1 MRKLITTILMLLF
14 LTSMVLA
21 EDITISSSVDRNDV
35 EFGDTIE
42 LTVQIKKALAS
53 TQPSFPQDSF
63 SSSGFSFSF
72 NSSSFSS
79 MSGGLDNID
88 FDIEA
93 IPDFDIAGK
102 RQSSQMRSINGVGE
116 SIKQLIITLVPQ
128 KTGTLVIPAFSIK
141 DKDGKE
147 HTSNALMINV
157 KKVADDPAEEES
169 VASASQ
175 ESDNKNDDSNTIK
188 NPEAKKENTLFNVYF
203 IIGIVLVFVIIG
215 MIAFAYFFDNISK
228 NNNQQVHDNKVEDA
242 VIVKEESKPAQKPVK
257 EEKVEKVEFETIS
270 ASLKIK
276 YKEICPEFYKEY
288 FELFKKAC
296 CYRSKSLTKDMTYDE
311 LLGKCSEIAGT
322 NNIVQATSRLTH
334 DIEMV
339 MYAGSM
345 PNRQLIAIE
354 TDIKEVLNS
363 L

>member
-1 MRKLITTILMLLF
+1 
-14 LTSMVLA
+14 
-21 EDITISSSVDRNDV
+21 
-35 EFGDTIE
+35 
-42 LTVQIKKALAS
+42 
-53 TQPSFPQDSF
+53 
-63 SSSGFSFSF
+63 
-72 NSSSFSS
+72 
-79 MSGGLDNID
+79 
-88 FDIEA
+88 
-93 IPDFDIAGK
+93 
-102 RQSSQMRSINGVGE
+102 
-116 SIKQLIITLVPQ
+116 
-128 KTGTLVIPAFSIK
+128 
-141 DKDGKE
+141 
-147 HTSNALMINV
+147 
-157 KKVADDPAEEES
+157 
-169 VASASQ
+169 
-175 ESDNKNDDSNTIK
+175 
-188 NPEAKKENTLFNVYF
+188 
-203 IIGIVLVFVIIG
+203 

-242 VIVKEESKPAQKPVK
+242 VIVKEESKPAQEPVK
-257 EEKVEKVEFETIS
+257 EEKVEKVEKVEFETIS

-311 LLGKCSEIAGT
+311 LLGKCGEIAGT

>member
-1 MRKLITTILMLLF
+1 MRRIFITILMLLAF
-14 LTSMVLA
+14 TSMVLA

-42 LTVQIKKALAS
+42 LTVQIKKPTES
-53 TQPSFPQDSF
+53 TSMKIPNGF
-63 SSSGFSFSF
+63 SSNAFSFSF

-79 MSGGLDNID
+79 ISGGLDNID

-128 KTGTLVIPAFSIK
+128 KVGTLVIPAFSIK
-141 DKDGKE
+141 DKEGKE
-147 HTSNALMINV
+147 HTSKPLMINV
-157 KKVADDPAEEES
+157 KSVADDPAEEES
-169 VASASQ
+169 VASATN
-175 ESDNKNDDSNTIK
+175 ESDNQNDGSNTIK
-188 NPEAKKENTLFNVYF
+188 SPEAKKENTLFNVF
-203 IIGIVLVFVIIG
+203 LLLGLILVIVIVGI
-215 MIAFAYFFDNISK
+215 IAFAYFFDSIGKS
-228 NNNQQVHDNKVEDA
+228 NNQVKDNNVEDA
-242 VIVKEESKPAQKPVK
+242 VIVKEESKPAQEPVK
-257 EEKVEKVEFETIS
+257 EEKVENVEFETIS
-270 ASLKIK
+270 ASLKFK

-296 CYRSKSLTKDMTYDE
+296 CYRSKTLTQDMTFDE
-311 LLGKCSEIAGT
+311 LLKKCSEIAGT
-322 NNIVQATSRLTH
+322 DNIVQATSRLSH